1 MKKECN
7 NYTIF
12 GRLGML
18 FKKFMNY
25 MVMTTLIRRGRKA
38 LREMEE
44 KSKHANQNSRDL
56 LMRIVND
63 NKDTEYGRKYHF
75 ADIKSPE
82 DFRKMVPYSSYDDY
96 APYIERVIDKGEKDL
111 YTVYPIETYALS
123 SGSVGVPKRV
133 PVSAEALD
141 IYSQYAA
148 AKTFAT
154 CDNYYKEK
162 TGKHHKFGM
171 GLNTLEVTYQKTSN
185 KDVLPLPDLSVYSN
199 LYLLFHI
206 AKILRVQLGGDVRYW
221 TSYYAPDYSAN
232 IGQFAVQDAS
242 LQRVKVGNYPIV
254 NVYLNMHL
262 KRCRIYLAMNHVN
275 AGSGHYFWAPHYP
288 VNPRNFHF
296 GVSWNFFN

>member
-1 MKKECN
+1 MDKQLHTRIEGQIDLSN
-7 NYTIF
+7 THTTLNVGFENIQNYT
-12 GRLGML
+12 
-18 FKKFMNY
+18 Y
-25 MVMTTLIRRGRKA
+25 
-38 LREMEE
+38 
-44 KSKHANQNSRDL
+44 
-56 LMRIVND
+56 
-63 NKDTEYGRKYHF
+63 
-75 ADIKSPE
+75 
-82 DFRKMVPYSSYDDY
+82 
-96 APYIERVIDKGEKDL
+96 
-111 YTVYPIETYALS
+111 
-123 SGSVGVPKRV
+123 
-133 PVSAEALD
+133 
-141 IYSQYAA
+141 
-148 AKTFAT
+148 
-154 CDNYYKEK
+154 
-162 TGKHHKFGM
+162 FGM
-171 GLNTLEVTYQKTSN
+171 RNTLLNGKDSTSVIPADYSHDASVMQHNGSIQVFSATLSQDLHLGPVHWDNEVTYQKTSN